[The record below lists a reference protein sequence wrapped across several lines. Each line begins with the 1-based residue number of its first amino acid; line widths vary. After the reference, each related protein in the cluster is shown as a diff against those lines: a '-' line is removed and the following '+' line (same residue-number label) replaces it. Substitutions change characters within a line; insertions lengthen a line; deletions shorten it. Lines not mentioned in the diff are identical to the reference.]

1 MKMRLGQRISVIELV
16 SLACFLLTF
25 GCGGEQGGG
34 GDESAA
40 EPSEEPAVLGGAGA
54 VAPSGSVDAELAAQ
68 GEELFRTRACI
79 GCHTLG
85 GGRLTGPD
93 LQGVTERRTFDWIVA
108 MVMNPDSMVKSD
120 SIAKALFAEYMTPM
134 LPARVTQEEAAAIY
148 EFLRREGSG

>member
-1 MKMRLGQRISVIELV
+1 MKMRLGRRISVIELV
-16 SLACFLLTF
+16 SLFCLLLTV
-25 GCGGEQGGG
+25 GCGGEQGAG

-40 EPSEEPAVLGGAGA
+40 GASEEPAVPGGAGVTA
-54 VAPSGSVDAELAAQ
+54 SVDAALAAQ
-68 GEELFRTRACI
+68 GEGLFRTRACI
-79 GCHTLG
+79 GCHTIG

-134 LPARVTQEEAAAIY
+134 LPAKVTQEEAAAIY